1 VALDT
6 KMTGDFTAKP
16 KTLALAERIIKLV
29 QSLGPSHQEIR
40 GQMTFAGKRKFL
52 WMWTYGHT
60 ADGTLY
66 VTVCLNRKLDSSNFH
81 YVKQVSPN
89 RWNHHVVVRSFE
101 QIESAWFQEVIRAG
115 YEFSGSG
122 VDR

>member
-1 VALDT
+1 MAIDT
-6 KMTGDFTAKP
+6 KMTGDFKTKP
-16 KTLALAERIIKLV
+16 RTLALAEKIAKLV
-29 QSLGPSHQEIR
+29 QTLGPSRQEVK

-52 WMWTYGHT
+52 WMWNYGHT

-66 VTVCLNRKLDSSNFH
+66 VTVCLDRKMDSPNVH

-101 QIESAWFQEVIRAG
+101 QIDSSWFKDLIEAG
-115 YEFSGSG
+115 YAFSWN
-122 VDR
+122 

>member
-1 VALDT
+1 MASDT
-6 KMTGDFTAKP
+6 KMTGDFRGKP
-16 KTLALAERIIKLV
+16 QTMALAERVIGLV
-29 QSLGPSHQEIR
+29 RALGPTRQEIK

-66 VTVCLNRKLDSSNFH
+66 VTVCLDKEMADQNYH
-81 YVKQVSPN
+81 YVKQVAPH

-101 QIESAWFQEVIRAG
+101 QIDSLWFRDLIKAG
-115 YEFSGSG
+115 YAFSCA
-122 VDR
+122 